1 MVRSRDGFPS
11 RCVAAKARYAC
22 SHELA
27 ADVDPRAYVD
37 RQAGERSRDLA
48 LAEREQE
55 LLRRNERLDVDVGPP
70 DLHRAVRIAPH
81 ATRERVL
88 PCELERAHVARRC
101 DLASVEDLDDVEL
114 RHDALENRSAEVTAP
129 VAAEGMRNV
138 GQPALLVD
146 EIDAVVGRETR
157 RDLLLEVQ
165 A

>member
-1 MVRSRDGFPS
+1 MNLRPMSTHVRTWI
-11 RCVAAKARYAC
+11 AK
-22 SHELA
+22 
-27 ADVDPRAYVD
+27 
-37 RQAGERSRDLA
+37 
-48 LAEREQE
+48 
-55 LLRRNERLDVDVGPP
+55 
-70 DLHRAVRIAPH
+70 
-81 ATRERVL
+81 RERVL

-146 EIDAVVGRETR
+146 EIDAVIGRETR

-165 A
+165 ADELAVGGRDLFADDDLKTGAHLPKP